1 MNNCEY
7 YSWLHTEI
15 FQIDDE
21 VKQRMEEF
29 YYLEHGYINNLF
41 SGYHGDTIGCL
52 KRQKD
57 EKEMTYKCVQFRQID
72 LHTEVTIQY
81 RNYHLNG

>member
-41 SGYHGDTIGCL
+41 SGYHGDTIRFL

-57 EKEMTYKCVQFRQID
+57 E
-72 LHTEVTIQY
+72 
-81 RNYHLNG
+81 